1 MRNISITNQKGGC
14 GKTTTA
20 INLSAC
26 LALKGRKVLL
36 IDMDPQGHSGMG
48 LNINTNELENTVYQ
62 TLFNSEVTLTP
73 LDDVTVQVNEHF
85 HIAPSNIGLSA
96 FEQHLSKVPG
106 RESRLKDAIEKLSQV
121 YDYIIIDC
129 PPSLGLLTFNS
140 LMASTEVFI
149 PIEMSFFSLHGTGRL
164 LEIIELVRIK
174 TGHDI
179 RVKVIA
185 TMCDKRTRIANE
197 VLTDIRNHFEN
208 SIFNTVIHSNVK
220 LKEATGFGS
229 SIVDYDKKSKGFR
242 DYCELAEEVL
252 FEEESVL
259 EDLGPATQ
267 QERSFQSTEV
277 PKQFV
282 FHAPEAKTVRIVGS
296 FNDWRPTEDYLM
308 ERRKD
313 GVWSKTVRLAPGEH
327 QYKYIVD
334 DTWIED
340 KHNPRVTNDPYGG
353 RNSIIEISQ

>member
-1 MRNISITNQKGGC
+1 MRTISITNQKGGC

-62 TLFNSEVTLTP
+62 TLFNSEGNLTP
-73 LDDVTVQVNEHF
+73 LDDATVQVNEHF

-106 RESRLKDAIEKLSQV
+106 RESRLRGAIEKLSQV

-174 TGHDI
+174 NGHDI

-197 VLTDIRNHFEN
+197 VLADIRTHFED

-242 DYCELAEEVL
+242 DYCALAEEVL

-259 EDLGPATQ
+259 EDLAQARQ
-267 QERSFQSTEV
+267 QERASQSTEV
-277 PKQFV
+277 PKRFI

-296 FNDWRPTEDYLM
+296 FNDWRPTEDYSM
-308 ERRKD
+308 ERNKD
-313 GVWSKTVRLAPGEH
+313 GVWSKTVRLVPGEY

-334 DTWIED
+334 DMWIED
-340 KHNPRVTNDPYGG
+340 KHNPKVTNDPYGG
-353 RNSIIEISQ
+353 RNSIIEIVQ